1 LDGERF
7 ARKLTK
13 DSRPRLL
20 DQTPGEKPQV
30 QNQKLRF
37 ESWAL
42 LLGGAT
48 WGADFQPNSQVSRQ
62 QGSRP
67 GGMRWVFSPR
77 RRDGCTMTML
87 LARGVK
93 VETIDELLAAGLA
106 TKNSEL
112 VGRGRP
118 IEITRIAITD
128 AGRLALERGT
138 ALWSLCQIVPDP
150 AGLDPLMGRAA
161 IA

>member
-1 LDGERF
+1 ML
-7 ARKLTK
+7 L
-13 DSRPRLL
+13 RLVL
-20 DQTPGEKPQV
+20 KK

-37 ESWAL
+37 TKSGRCIWDGQLWDAE
-42 LLGGAT
+42 
-48 WGADFQPNSQVSRQ
+48 PNHRPHIQTSRQ

-128 AGRLALERGT
+128 AGRRTLERGA
-138 ALWSLCQIVPDP
+138 AL
-150 AGLDPLMGRAA
+150 
-161 IA
+161 